1 MTPVASAPEAL
12 RIALVC
18 PYSLSRPGGVQGQVV
33 GLARVL
39 EQGGHRVSVFAPID
53 SPADAP
59 PDIDLIVSG
68 RSVPIPSNG
77 SRAPVSISPRAVA
90 HAVKAVRSGRFDVVH
105 VHEPFSPGLPYG
117 VLLASGMPPLVGT
130 FHRSGGSIFYTLLKP
145 LAQPLARRYAV
156 RCAVSEAARET
167 ASRAVGGEYTVLFNG
182 VEVDRYRNAEPW
194 PADGPTILFL
204 GRHED
209 RKGLQVLLEAFTRLE
224 RPDRAAGPAG
234 PEVRTPDNGQ
244 PTLWI
249 AGSGPKTEELQRLYP
264 ESDRIRWLGVLA
276 EEEKV
281 RRLAS
286 ADVLCAPSL
295 GGESFGMVL
304 LEAMAAHT
312 PVVASD
318 IDGYRQAAG
327 DDAVL
332 VPPGDPL
339 ALAAALLSALAPAL
353 SAPDSDPGDPRS
365 ERLDSASDRAERWS
379 MARLAEAYEQVYRQA
394 VVGGSP

>member
-1 MTPVASAPEAL
+1 MTPVTSAPEVL

-18 PYSLSRPGGVQGQVV
+18 PYSLSRPGGVQGQVE

-39 EQGGHRVSVFAPID
+39 EQRGHRVSVFAPID
-53 SPADAP
+53 NLADAP
-59 PDIDLIVSG
+59 PGIDLVVSG
-68 RSVPIPSNG
+68 QSVPIPSNG

-90 HAVKAVRSGRFDVVH
+90 HAVKAVRLGRFDVVH

-117 VLLASGMPPLVGT
+117 LLLASGMPPLVGT
-130 FHRSGGSIFYTLLKP
+130 FHRSGGSIFYSLLKP
-145 LAQPLARRYAV
+145 VVRPLARRYAV

-167 ASRAVGGEYTVLFNG
+167 AGRALGGEYTVLFNG
-182 VEVDRYRNAEPW
+182 VEVDRYRHAEPW
-194 PADGPTILFL
+194 PNDGPAVLFL

-209 RKGLQVLLEAFTRLE
+209 RKGLRVLLEAFTMMGGVDGAVGPDGLE
-224 RPDRAAGPAG
+224 VGNRVDGR
-234 PEVRTPDNGQ
+234 

-249 AGSGPKTEELQRLYP
+249 AGSGPKTEWLQRMYP

-304 LEAMAAHT
+304 LEAMAART
-312 PVVASD
+312 LVVASD
-318 IDGYRQAAG
+318 IDGYRQAVG
-327 DDAVL
+327 GDAVL
-332 VPPGDPL
+332 VPPGDPAEL
-339 ALAAALLSALAPAL
+339 AVALLSALSSPE
-353 SAPDSDPGDPRS
+353 PDPDVADPRS
-365 ERLDSASDRAERWS
+365 ERLDSASRRAERWS
-379 MARLAEAYEQVYRQA
+379 MSRLAEAYEQVYRRA
-394 VVGGSP
+394 LVGGSP